1 MYHLF
6 SGERSDAPNSDS
18 DVQHLVSNEI
28 ALACALK
35 PGHFYEHCDVPGEK
49 WGEKGEDGGE
59 GREREKKRKES
70 QRIERGRKGGKN
82 GGMDREMDRSK
93 EEGRNRRRD
102 GHERREG
109 GEEKKIYD
117 LRNSRSTHLLN

>member
-59 GREREKKRKES
+59 GREREKEERKSE
-70 QRIERGRKGGKN
+70 
-82 GGMDREMDRSK
+82 DRER
-93 EEGRNRRRD
+93 EEGREEWRD
-102 GHERREG
+102 GPRDGQVEG
-109 GEEKKIYD
+109 GRAK
-117 LRNSRSTHLLN
+117 